1 MIYNSADN
9 FYGSDTLAITIDDQ
23 GNTGAPNNLTADF
36 DVAITV
42 TPVNDAP
49 EITAPALASVAE
61 DQNFNFST
69 ISINDI
75 DLASGTAVMTLKVE
89 HGVLTLGSTSGL
101 TSVTDDG
108 TGSITIE
115 GDIASLNAA
124 LNGLVYNSNDNFYG
138 SDTLAIT
145 IDDQGNTGAPNNLT
159 ADFDVAITVTPVND
173 APEITAPALA
183 SVAEDQNFNFGSTI
197 SINDIDLASGTAV
210 MTLKVEHGVLTLGST
225 SGLTSVTDDG
235 TGSITIEGDI
245 ASLNAAL
252 NGLIYNSAD
261 NFYGSDILAIT
272 IDDQGNTGAPNNLTA
287 DFDVAIT
294 VTPVNDAP
302 EITAPA
308 LASVAEDQNFIF
320 GSTISINDIDL
331 ASGTAVMTL
340 KVKHGVLTLG
350 STSGLTSVTD
360 DGTGSITIEGDI
372 ASLNAAFNGLI
383 YNSNDNFYGSDT
395 LAITID
401 DQGNTGAPNN
411 LTD

>member
-1 MIYNSADN
+1 M
-9 FYGSDTLAITIDDQ
+9 LAARSHD
-23 GNTGAPNNLTADF
+23 
-36 DVAITV
+36 
-42 TPVNDAP
+42 
-49 EITAPALASVAE
+49 
-61 DQNFNFST
+61 
-69 ISINDI
+69 
-75 DLASGTAVMTLKVE
+75 LKVE

-101 TSVTDDG
+101 TNVTDDG

-124 LNGLVYNSNDNFYG
+124 LNGLTYNSNDNFYG

-197 SINDIDLASGTAV
+197 SINDIDLASGTAI

-225 SGLTSVTDDG
+225 SGLTSVTGDV

-252 NGLIYNSAD
+252 NGLIYNSND
-261 NFYGSDILAIT
+261 NFYGSDTLAIT

-302 EITAPA
+302 
-308 LASVAEDQNFIF
+308 
-320 GSTISINDIDL
+320 
-331 ASGTAVMTL
+331 
-340 KVKHGVLTLG
+340 
-350 STSGLTSVTD
+350 GL
-360 DGTGSITIEGDI
+360 
-372 ASLNAAFNGLI
+372 
-383 YNSNDNFYGSDT
+383 
-395 LAITID
+395 
-401 DQGNTGAPNN
+401 QHQH
-411 LTD
+411 